1 MDPRLRRAV
10 DASIGWYDDLCAL
23 HGVGSTL
30 TGGVWASTTAPPPLH
45 SDAVV
50 VEPHVSAAD
59 VLDRLADRPHCGVK
73 DSFATLDLSTGGLQV
88 LFEACWMHCDPPPA
102 GTPSTAWSAVTTA
115 DELATWTGLHD
126 TTGVLLPGLL
136 TTAHFTVLAKYD
148 QDRIVA
154 GAVARL
160 ASGAVDVSNTF
171 AVPGQ
176 HLDWAELAAVVASRF
191 PDRPL
196 VGYTRGAELDAAT
209 AAGFAVVGDLRVW
222 VR

>member
-1 MDPRLRRAV
+1 MDPRLRTAV
-10 DASIGWYDDLCAL
+10 DASVGWYDDLCAL

-30 TGGVWASTTAPPPLH
+30 TGGVWLSTTAPPPLH

-50 VEPHVSAAD
+50 VEPHVSAVD
-59 VLDRLADRPHCGVK
+59 LLGRLTDRTHCGVK
-73 DSFATLDLSTGGLQV
+73 DSFATLDLSTGALRV
-88 LFEACWMHCDPPPA
+88 LFEASWVHCEPPPA
-102 GTPSTAWSAVTTA
+102 RSPSPSWTAVTTA
-115 DELATWTGLHD
+115 GELATWTGLHD

-136 TTAHFTVLAKYD
+136 TSAHFAVLAKYD
-148 QDRIVA
+148 EAGIVA

-160 ASGAVDVSNTF
+160 AGGAVDVSNTF
-171 AVPGQ
+171 AVSGHHP
-176 HLDWAELAAVVASRF
+176 DWAELATVVAARF

-209 AAGFAVVGDLRVW
+209 AAGFSVVGDLRVW